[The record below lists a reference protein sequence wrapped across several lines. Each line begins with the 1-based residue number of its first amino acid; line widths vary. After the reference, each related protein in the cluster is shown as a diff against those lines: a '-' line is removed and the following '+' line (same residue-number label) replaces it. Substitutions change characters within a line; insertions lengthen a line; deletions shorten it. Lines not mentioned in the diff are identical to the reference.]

1 MLTQGKD
8 SLTDTCYLTHLT
20 SCFRTILREVGQE
33 WVAPAHFN
41 NHGNNAINKMKLWKM
56 FKGSTTKVIRQL
68 IVKYQKDFEICG
80 YEETLEGLRKIAKL
94 LE

>member
-1 MLTQGKD
+1 MSINKTRRF
-8 SLTDTCYLTHLT
+8 THVIFT
-20 SCFRTILREVGQE
+20 SHVFICRKVHASDL
-33 WVAPAHFN
+33 AL
-41 NHGNNAINKMKLWKM
+41 AINKMKLWKM